1 MAKLSDILRADVLI
15 GDPSG
20 SRMARQVIETKT
32 REAVKR
38 RQGDWIGQD
47 VPCNGLAE
55 EVQAEMSLEDFIQRD
70 HSDSDREINQIVEI
84 LNEKA
89 GGFHY
94 NALPKIHQTLIGA
107 GFKHVQ
113 SNNRIHHYHNDVS
126 RHPTYGMH
134 VVASWA
140 GYKLRL
146 PTGKIVTGR
155 HHKHLQSHLA
165 KYFQ

>member
-1 MAKLSDILRADVLI
+1 MKISLR
-15 GDPSG
+15 
-20 SRMARQVIETKT
+20 MNT
-32 REAVKR
+32 RT
-38 RQGDWIGQD
+38 W
-47 VPCNGLAE
+47 L
-55 EVQAEMSLEDFIQRD
+55 
-70 HSDSDREINQIVEI
+70 REINESVET
-84 LNEKA
+84 LNERS

-113 SNNRIHHYHNDVS
+113 SNNRIHHYHNDVIH
-126 RHPTYGMH
+126 HPAFGMH
-134 VVASWA
+134 VISSWA

-165 KYFQ
+165 KHSQP